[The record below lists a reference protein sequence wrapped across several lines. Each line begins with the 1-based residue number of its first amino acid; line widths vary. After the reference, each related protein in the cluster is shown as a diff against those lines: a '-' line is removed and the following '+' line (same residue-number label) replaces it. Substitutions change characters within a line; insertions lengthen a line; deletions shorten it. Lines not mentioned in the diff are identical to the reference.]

1 MDTRHKEERE
11 LIRKIF
17 ETAGISAPK
26 DDCSIVPRKDTNI
39 LLTMDSITLRTHI
52 PEGVS
57 AFNAGEFFVNINLS
71 DVAAMAAEPEIFMAS
86 FVIRDDLSEEY
97 ISEFV
102 KGMKSALEKFNVGY
116 IGGDT
121 KSGEDNVFTG
131 FCMGEQ
137 LKDMTRKRSDI
148 GKDQIVCVTNSI
160 GRVGAAFLNYK
171 HGVDLK
177 NAAEIIRIEPRIKEA
192 LELSRLGARFMMDIS
207 DGLFGSIS
215 QMKDDYGIGFRIVQ
229 SELPLHPSVFRTSER
244 YGIPALEIGCNIGGD
259 YELLFTIE
267 NDNYGEFSKKMSE
280 LGINVSY
287 IGTTWEG
294 GNMIFDGEMWNNID
308 KKGWDNFS
316 KEY

>member
-1 MDTRHKEERE
+1 MNARNKGERE
-11 LIRKIF
+11 IINKIF
-17 ETAGISAPK
+17 ENAGIYAPK
-26 DDCSIVPRKDTNI
+26 DDCSIIPGKNRHK
-39 LLTMDSITLRTHI
+39 LLTTDSITLRTHI

-57 AFNAGEFFVNINLS
+57 AFDAGVFFVNINLS
-71 DVAAMAAEPEIFMAS
+71 DIAAMAAEPEVFMAS
-86 FVIRDDLSEEY
+86 FVIRDDMSEEY
-97 ISEFV
+97 ISEFA
-102 KGMKSALEKFNVGY
+102 KGMRSALDKFKVQY

-121 KSGEDNVFTG
+121 KSGDDNVFTG

-137 LKDMTRKRSDI
+137 IKDRIRKRSDI

-177 NAAEIIRIEPRIKEA
+177 NSTEIVRIEPRIHEA
-192 LELSRLGARFMMDIS
+192 IELSKHGARFMMDIS

-229 SELPLHPSVFRTSER
+229 SELPLHPSVFKASER
-244 YGIPALEIGCNIGGD
+244 YGISALEIGCNIGGD

-267 NDNYGEFSKKMSE
+267 NENFGDFSKQINE
-280 LGINVSY
+280 LGIQVSY
-287 IGTTWEG
+287 IGTTWDGE
-294 GNMIFDGEMWNNID
+294 NMIFDGEMWSKID